1 MTDHGECY
9 EPTNGDK
16 YRLVQPM
23 FGGVNKQNEE
33 TIRWLHDN
41 MKELTNRYKTFI
53 QYIKSHYSDIDLK
66 ETSMQFERDC
76 KNMVKLED

>member
-1 MTDHGECY
+1 MTCHGECY
-9 EPTNGDK
+9 ESTNGDK

-23 FGGVNKQNEE
+23 FGVVNKQNEE

-41 MKELTNRYKTFI
+41 MKELTNRYKAFI
-53 QYIKSHYSDIDLK
+53 QYIKSQYPDIDLK